1 MKKSASA
8 GLKVRVRLSPP
19 LSMKMRSLSGNLL
32 SSLVSDVHESARLF
46 HAHDLFGFKDAVQFT
61 LDVLG
66 VFCGDHVV
74 GDDERL
80 DASADKNGGDG
91 FDDGRLAGAD
101 RAAHADA
108 SDFFHCVFLFKKEVE
123 ELSGTDGR
131 ISP

>member
-1 MKKSASA
+1 MAVCGHA
-8 GLKVRVRLSPP
+8 P
-19 LSMKMRSLSGNLL
+19 
-32 SSLVSDVHESARLF
+32 VSTPTI
-46 HAHDLFGFKDAVQFT
+46 FGFKDAVQFT

-66 VFCGDHVV
+66 VFCGDNVV

-80 DASADKNGGDG
+80 DASADKNGGYG

-101 RAAHADA
+101 RAAHANA

>member
-1 MKKSASA
+1 MAV
-8 GLKVRVRLSPP
+8 VR
-19 LSMKMRSLSGNLL
+19 
-32 SSLVSDVHESARLF
+32 ARPGF

-66 VFCGDHVV
+66 VFGGDHVV

-123 ELSGTDGR
+123 ELSGADDR